1 MGIERAAALVEGQNE
16 AGTLYE
22 AGSWL
27 EIEAC
32 LFGERPD
39 GGSGSQVLPPHLMVL
54 MKISS
59 YQANKPKRVSKPL
72 GLSLQA
78 LQ

>member
-1 MGIERAAALVEGQNE
+1 MEGQRQ

-22 AGSWL
+22 ASSWL

-39 GGSGSQVLPPHLMVL
+39 GGGGSQVLPPHLVVL

-59 YQANKPKRVSKPL
+59 YQANKPNWLSKPL